1 MMVLVTEFMDET
13 ALDAFGDDIEVIF
26 DPSLVD
32 DRPRLLA
39 AIGDAAGVIVRN
51 RTQVDAEFLDAA
63 RTLKVVGRLGVG
75 LDNIDLDHCA
85 ARGIEVCP
93 ATGANTKSV
102 AEYVIAAA
110 MMLAR
115 GAFLSTSEIQSG
127 GWPRT
132 RLGAGREV
140 AGQRLGLIGFGAI
153 AREVA
158 CLARGLGLDICAYDP
173 HLAKADPA
181 WAHVERT
188 ALDGVL
194 STADIVS
201 LHVPLTDETA
211 GLIDAEKMARMKPG
225 AIIINTARGEIVD
238 VPALVAALRSGRI
251 GGAALDVFAEEPPG
265 AGMAQ
270 AFAGVPNLL
279 LTPHIAGVTS
289 QANTRVSQLTVE
301 NVMRVLKDA

>member
-13 ALDAFGDDIEVIF
+13 ALDAFDDDIEVIF

-115 GAFLSTSEIQSG
+115 GAFLSTSEIHSG

-132 RLGAGREV
+132 RLGGGREV
-140 AGQRLGLIGFGAI
+140 AGQR
-153 AREVA
+153 
-158 CLARGLGLDICAYDP
+158 LGLDICAYDP

-225 AIIINTARGEIVD
+225 A
-238 VPALVAALRSGRI
+238 
-251 GGAALDVFAEEPPG
+251 
-265 AGMAQ
+265 
-270 AFAGVPNLL
+270 
-279 LTPHIAGVTS
+279 
-289 QANTRVSQLTVE
+289 TRLIP
-301 NVMRVLKDA
+301 R